1 MQPLV
6 LEEFDAVEAARR
18 SCGISAPGWGSVV
31 TTLILELGT
40 IIIHL

>member
-18 SCGISAPGWGSVV
+18 SCGILAPGWGPIV
-31 TTLILELGT
+31 TTAILKLGT